1 MKGIL
6 WFKSPQRSGYGSL
19 NAFKI
24 CYKRSLSMK
33 EKTRMTKDAFH
44 PQWKYEEWSL
54 YSMACTLCQCSEGLM
69 AWEDHYWTTNL
80 GWSISRCLEES
91 LQIKIRFKDKIIF
104 FFFTNQVKVRS
115 GLGFSH
121 KSRKQ
126 SLIKAWLGPYKLFG
140 WDFRHRLK
148 LTFLNSCSPFR
159 VWIWIRKKN
168 NLKLFFYYRKEW
180 LNKLVHLV
188 RLYYIWGYGSGRNQ
202 SFNVQ
207 RSRLKSQTGCSQK
220 SNT

>member
-1 MKGIL
+1 M
-6 WFKSPQRSGYGSL
+6 
-19 NAFKI
+19 
-24 CYKRSLSMK
+24 
-33 EKTRMTKDAFH
+33 
-44 PQWKYEEWSL
+44 
-54 YSMACTLCQCSEGLM
+54 
-69 AWEDHYWTTNL
+69 
-80 GWSISRCLEES
+80 
-91 LQIKIRFKDKIIF
+91 
-104 FFFTNQVKVRS
+104 
-115 GLGFSH
+115 
-121 KSRKQ
+121 
-126 SLIKAWLGPYKLFG
+126 GPYKLFG

-220 SNT
+220 SNTWLITSEYFIDLYSFPLATVQNGKLIQRRVLWSKEYETFIGSRLVKR